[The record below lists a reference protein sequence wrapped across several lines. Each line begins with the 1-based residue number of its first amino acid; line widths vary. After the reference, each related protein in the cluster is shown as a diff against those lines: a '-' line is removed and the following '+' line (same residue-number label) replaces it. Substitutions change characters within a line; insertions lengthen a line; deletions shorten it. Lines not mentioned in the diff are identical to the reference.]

1 MTEGVDIG
9 ETNNEVTGTSVNENQ
24 DVNRTFTQAD
34 IDKIVQARL
43 EKERKK
49 YEGININEYKSLK
62 TAEEE
67 RALEAM
73 KKREEFDKIL
83 GQQKEKY
90 SSEINTLRSELTSLK
105 VDGTLLN
112 AAASRGAVNAEQV
125 VQLLKGSVGLDET
138 GRPVVFDKNKSIVYD
153 EKTAEPKKLEDL
165 VSEFLDANPH
175 FLRSGPSGV
184 TSQGGVGTSAKPE
197 VDIASLDMNKP
208 ADRELFRKLRQQGKI

>member
-9 ETNNEVTGTSVNENQ
+9 ENKNEVTGTSVNENQ

-43 EKERKK
+43 EKERRK
-49 YEGININEYKSLK
+49 YEGIDVNEYKTLK
-62 TAEEE
+62 QAEEE

-112 AAASRGAVNAEQV
+112 AAASRGAINAEQV
-125 VQLLKGSVGLDET
+125 VQLLRGNVGLDET
-138 GRPVVFDKNKSIVYD
+138 GRPVVYDKNKSVVYD

-184 TSQGGVGTSAKPE
+184 ASQGGVGTSAKPE